1 MVHKPDDTRLRGNGL
16 PIYLLVGMT
25 KVLLWKT
32 SNATLTA
39 QP

>member
-1 MVHKPDDTRLRGNGL
+1 MIPIPDGTHLRGNGL

-32 SNATLTA
+32 SNAALTV